1 MPEPAA
7 LSDADARAI
16 AETALPH
23 CGLQPERM
31 ELVSRSENIVF
42 RLETPNGAHALRLH
56 RPGYHTLAELESE
69 LQWTRALNAAG
80 VQAPVGRLT
89 RDGRG
94 YVTLATPDGSQS
106 RAVGRAGGGRGLG
119 RGLGFGGARIP
130 ARVGDRP
137 AAAPSGPV
145 RSPLSI
151 ALQWRGG

>member
-23 CGLQPERM
+23 WGLQPERM

-80 VQAPVGRLT
+80 VQAPGAHNESGRLK
-89 RDGRG
+89 
-94 YVTLATPDGSQS
+94 A
-106 RAVGRAGGGRGLG
+106 A
-119 RGLGFGGARIP
+119 ARRVSV
-130 ARVGDRP
+130 RVG
-137 AAAPSGPV
+137 
-145 RSPLSI
+145 
-151 ALQWRGG
+151 